1 MRKRRTFFRFIAGYE
16 KIIVILCIMATIQD
30 KTRAL
35 IATKLNLS
43 ESEITPEKNFFN
55 DMGADSLDFVELS
68 MILEHE
74 FNVKFTEDDT
84 AKVKTVGD
92 LYELIERYK
101 NKTK

>member
-1 MRKRRTFFRFIAGYE
+1 
-16 KIIVILCIMATIQD
+16 MATIQD

-55 DMGADSLDFVELS
+55 DLGADSLDFVELS

-84 AKVKTVGD
+84 SKVKTVGD
-92 LYELIERYK
+92 LYQLIEKYTK
-101 NKTK
+101 KTK